1 MREEVGASAT
11 ASVARAASAVALAA
25 LLASAPM
32 AGRAEG
38 FLRAQDQQI
47 VDERGRPV
55 ILRGVGLGGWMLQ
68 EGYMLGFSGPGMQHA
83 IRARIVD
90 LIGEQ
95 DTQAFYR
102 AWLDNYVGK
111 DDIDV
116 LAAWGFNSVRLP
128 MHYELYTLP
137 VAKEPVPGRQTWLE
151 DGFRRTDE
159 LIAWAK
165 ANGMYVILDL
175 HAAPGGQGNDLNI
188 SDRDPA
194 KPSLWDDAASRD
206 KTVALWRKLAERY
219 RDEPAVAGY
228 DLINEPNWGF
238 ADAQDKNGCK
248 ETGNAPLRELLVR
261 ATQAIR
267 EVDKRHIVIV
277 EGNCWGNN
285 YRGVLDA
292 GLWDDN
298 LVLSFHKYWNGTGR
312 DSIQDQLALRARWN
326 VPLWLGETGE
336 NSNDW
341 FARTVATVEGEGIG
355 WANWPVKKL
364 RYNNPLQVIANPGYE
379 RVLAYWEGKGPRPTR
394 AQARE
399 ALLTLAGR
407 DVRLEHNARHRDVAD
422 AWLRAP
428 HDDRSLP
435 FKPHR
440 IGRGGGEVAAVDFDL
455 GRNGVAYFDLTAA
468 NESGKPSGDWNPSQL
483 YRNDGV
489 DLVRDGDGLRVAA
502 MQQGEWLKYT
512 IELEAA
518 GDYALSWRGSQ
529 GVVRTTVNGDAL
541 APTQVNGSQR
551 AALLRGRN
559 TVRVEAVSGAP
570 DLAALRLRRA
580 AGDAR

>member
-1 MREEVGASAT
+1 MNEGMRERTGGLAGT
-11 ASVARAASAVALAA
+11 TLAAALAA
-25 LLASAPM
+25 ALAWAP
-32 AGRAEG
+32 APGHAEG
-38 FLRAQDQQI
+38 FLRAQGQRI
-47 VDERGRPV
+47 VDERGRTV

-68 EGYMLGFSGPGMQHA
+68 EGYMLGLSGPGMQHA

-90 LIGEQ
+90 LIGEE

-111 DDIDV
+111 DDIDA

-137 VAKEPVPGRQTWLE
+137 VAKEPVRGRQTWLE

-194 KPSLWDDAASRD
+194 QPSLWDDAAHRD
-206 KTVALWRKLAERY
+206 KTVALWRELARRY

-238 ADAQDKNGCK
+238 ADPQDKHGCK
-248 ETGNAPLRELLVR
+248 ENGNAPLRELLVR
-261 ATQAIR
+261 ATAAIR
-267 EVDKRHIVIV
+267 EVDRRHIVIV

-292 GLWDDN
+292 GVWDDN
-298 LVLSFHKYWNGTGR
+298 LVLSFHKYWNGAGR
-312 DSIQDQLALRARWN
+312 DSIAEQLALRERWN
-326 VPLWLGETGE
+326 LPLWLGETGE

-341 FARTVATVEGEGIG
+341 FARTVETVEGEGIG
-355 WANWPVKKL
+355 WANWPLKKL
-364 RYNNPLQVIANPGYE
+364 RYNNPLQVVANPGYE
-379 RVLAYWEGKGPRPTR
+379 RVLAYWEGKGPRPDR

-399 ALLTLAGR
+399 ALLTLARR
-407 DVRLEHNARHRDVAD
+407 DVRFEHNARRPDVVD

-428 HDDRSLP
+428 RDDRSLP

-440 IGRGGGEVAAVDFDL
+440 IGRDGGELAAVDFDL
-455 GRNGVAYFDLTAA
+455 GRNGVAYFDLTAS
-468 NESGKPSGDWNPSQL
+468 NESGKPSAAWNPSQR
-483 YRNDGV
+483 YRSDGV
-489 DLVRDGDGLRVAA
+489 DLVEDGDGLRVAA
-502 MQQGEWLKYT
+502 MQTGEWLKYT
-512 IELEAA
+512 IELEAG
-518 GDYALSWRGSQ
+518 GDYALTWRGSA
-529 GVVRTTVNGDAL
+529 GTLRTTVNGVVL
-541 APTQVNGSQR
+541 APAPSNRPQS

-559 TVRVEAVSGAP
+559 TVVVEAVSGQP
-570 DLAALRLRRA
+570 DLAALRLQPA
-580 AGDAR
+580 AAKDR